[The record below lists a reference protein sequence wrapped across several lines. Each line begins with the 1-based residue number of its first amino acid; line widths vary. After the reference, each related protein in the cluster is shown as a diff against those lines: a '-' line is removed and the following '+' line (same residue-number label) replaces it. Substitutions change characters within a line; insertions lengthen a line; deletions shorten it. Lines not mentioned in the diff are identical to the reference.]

1 MCYVLRVDVFTA
13 LADPTRRAL
22 LAELRQAG
30 ECAVGE
36 LVAAHEVSQPAISR
50 HLRVL
55 REAGLV
61 SVRQDG
67 RRRRYRVE
75 ADGLL
80 PLVGYLTTFWDQRLT
95 ALGAVLDDLEAP
107 S

>member
-1 MCYVLRVDVFTA
+1 MDVFTA

-22 LAELRQAG
+22 LDQLQRDG
-30 ECAVGE
+30 HCTVSE
-36 LVAAHEVSQPAISR
+36 LVAANSVSQPAISR

-61 SVRQDG
+61 TARQDG
-67 RRRRYRVE
+67 RTRRYRVE
-75 ADGLL
+75 IDGLL
-80 PLVGYLTTFWDQRLT
+80 PALDYLTTFWDQRFD
-95 ALGAVLDDLEAP
+95 ALAAVLDELEEG

>member
-1 MCYVLRVDVFTA
+1 MDVFTA

-22 LAELRQAG
+22 LVELQQAG
-30 ECAVGE
+30 ECTVGE

-50 HLRVL
+50 HLRML
-55 REAGLV
+55 RDARLV

-80 PLVGYLTTFWDQRLT
+80 PLVGYLTTFWDRRLT
-95 ALGAVLDDLEAP
+95 ALTAVLDDLEEP

>member
-1 MCYVLRVDVFTA
+1 MDVFTA

-22 LAELRQAG
+22 LDQLQRDGQRT
-30 ECAVGE
+30 VSE
-36 LVAAHEVSQPAISR
+36 LVAANSVSQPAISR

-61 SVRQDG
+61 TARQDG
-67 RRRRYRVE
+67 RTRRYRVE
-75 ADGLL
+75 TDGLL
-80 PLVGYLTTFWDQRLT
+80 PLATYLTTFWDQRFDVH
-95 ALGAVLDDLEAP
+95 AAVLDDLEEG

>member
-1 MCYVLRVDVFTA
+1 MDVFTA

-22 LAELRQAG
+22 LDQLQRDGQ
-30 ECAVGE
+30 CTVSE
-36 LVAAHEVSQPAISR
+36 LVAANAVSQPAISR
-50 HLRVL
+50 HLRLL

-61 SVRQDG
+61 TARPDG
-67 RRRRYRVE
+67 RTRRYRVE

-80 PLVGYLTTFWDQRLT
+80 PLLGYLTTFWDQRFD
-95 ALGAVLDDLEAP
+95 ALAAVLDDLEEG

>member
-1 MCYVLRVDVFTA
+1 MDAFTA
-13 LADPTRRAL
+13 VADPTRRAL
-22 LAELRQAG
+22 LHQLQRDE
-30 ECAVGE
+30 ECTVGE
-36 LVAAHEVSQPAISR
+36 LVAAHAVSQPAISR

-67 RRRRYRVE
+67 RQRHYRAEV
-75 ADGLL
+75 DGLL
-80 PLVGYLTTFWDQRLT
+80 PLLGYLATFWDQRFDALT
-95 ALGAVLDDLEAP
+95 AVLDELEEE

>member
-1 MCYVLRVDVFTA
+1 VDVFAA

-22 LAELRQAG
+22 LDQLQRDG
-30 ECAVGE
+30 ECAVSE
-36 LVAAHEVSQPAISR
+36 LVAVHQVSQPAISR

-55 REAGLV
+55 LEADLV

-67 RRRRYRVE
+67 RRRCYRVE

-80 PLVGYLTTFWDQRLT
+80 PLLGYLTTFWDRRLDT
-95 ALGAVLDDLEAP
+95 LAAVLDDLEEQP
-107 S
+107 

>member
-1 MCYVLRVDVFTA
+1 LRYAFGVDVFVA

-22 LAELRQAG
+22 LDQLQRDG
-30 ECAVGE
+30 ECAVSE
-36 LVAAHEVSQPAISR
+36 LVAAHAVSQPAISR

-67 RRRRYRVE
+67 RRRCYRVD

-80 PLVGYLTTFWDQRLT
+80 PLLGYLTSFWDQRFG
-95 ALGAVLDDLEAP
+95 ALAAVLDDLEEE

>member
-1 MCYVLRVDVFTA
+1 MVDVFAA

-22 LAELRQAG
+22 LAQLQRDGQRT
-30 ECAVGE
+30 VSE
-36 LVAAHEVSQPAISR
+36 LVAANAVSQPAISR

-61 SVRQDG
+61 TARQDG
-67 RRRRYRVE
+67 RQRRYRVE

-80 PLVGYLTTFWDQRLT
+80 PLFGYLTTFWGQRLD
-95 ALGAVLDDLEAP
+95 ALAAVLDDLEEG

>member
-1 MCYVLRVDVFTA
+1 MFAA

-22 LAELRQAG
+22 LDQLQRDGQ
-30 ECAVGE
+30 CAVSE
-36 LVAAHEVSQPAISR
+36 LVAAHAVSQPAISR

-67 RRRRYRVE
+67 RQRHYRIE
-75 ADGLL
+75 AGGLL
-80 PLVGYLTTFWDQRLT
+80 PLLDYLTSFWDQRLD
-95 ALGAVLDDLEAP
+95 ALAAVLDDLEER

>member
-1 MCYVLRVDVFTA
+1 MDVFTA

-22 LAELRQAG
+22 LDQLQRDGQ
-30 ECAVGE
+30 CTVSE
-36 LVAAHEVSQPAISR
+36 LVGANSVSQPAISR

-61 SVRQDG
+61 TARQDG
-67 RRRRYRVE
+67 RQRRYRVE
-75 ADGLL
+75 TDGLL
-80 PLVGYLTTFWDQRLT
+80 PLVTYLTTFWDQRFD
-95 ALGAVLDDLEAP
+95 ALAAVLDDLEEG